1 MRPADIGCP
10 AYAPFVSA
18 TSGYVGIS
26 TSAPNAELDVVGMVS
41 ASTLRL
47 WNSIGPAQ
55 SQMFGNRGAYNVPA
69 MQLLLGNNT
78 TGIAHIQALT
88 GRASLTKGQ
97 LVFSTRDITLDE
109 RMRIDEFGNIGIGTI
124 APSTTLHVSGT
135 LRISN
140 GGEACDANRAGAIR
154 YTSSSVFQFCMG
166 SGWQNL
172 ADAAGGGQADR
183 ITSGTTSVIA
193 TQDRSVTISTAG
205 TQRVV
210 IGENGNVGI
219 GTVAPLVTL
228 HAHGT
233 GYFQGELSSSDMLS
247 LKTGPQSTREAFMR
261 RPTTNNLTLGTANT
275 ERLRIDSVGNI
286 GIGTSSPTA
295 TLQVSGSF
303 IVSTS
308 AQTTTPSLYVGTNGN
323 VGVGTTSP
331 QSKLHL
337 VGVSNT
343 SGGLTIGAAYGT
355 DRLAIHTTG
364 SVSSVLRML
373 TNGGLFVQSSGGS
386 NIAGFQSNNFGV
398 GIGRNFA
405 NAGTPTD
412 GLLVEG
418 NVGIGTTA
426 PTRTLDVSG
435 SANIS
440 GTVKI
445 AGTGAEPCNASS
457 IGTIRYNAAAQAFQM
472 CRP

>member
-1 MRPADIGCP
+1 
-10 AYAPFVSA
+10 
-18 TSGYVGIS
+18 
-26 TSAPNAELDVVGMVS
+26 MVS

-193 TQDRSVTISTAG
+193 TQDRSVTISTSG

-210 IGENGNVGI
+210 IGENGKVGVGTASPSSTLHVLGSLALAHPAGTASANSAIQSFQGFAFVGWYGADQAAKLETNSNKDVHLKTTGGVLVIKGTNGNVGI
-219 GTVAPLVTL
+219 A
-228 HAHGT
+228 
-233 GYFQGELSSSDMLS
+233 
-247 LKTGPQSTREAFMR
+247 
-261 RPTTNNLTLGTANT
+261 TTT
-275 ERLRIDSVGNI
+275 
-286 GIGTSSPTA
+286 PTA

-308 AQTTTPSLYVGTNGN
+308 AQTTTPSLYVGTTSGF
-323 VGVGTTSP
+323 VGVGTSSP
-331 QSKLHL
+331 LAPLHVAGGTGGNVAAVVDNNKWYAGRS
-337 VGVSNT
+337 VGGTPVRLLGLANSGDIYLGAVDSNT
-343 SGGLTIGAAYGT
+343 GKVIFRS
-355 DRLAIHTTG
+355 
-364 SVSSVLRML
+364 
-373 TNGGLFVQSSGGS
+373 NGGDRVA
-386 NIAGFQSNNFGV
+386 ID
-398 GIGRNFA
+398 
-405 NAGTPTD
+405 NA
-412 GLLVEG
+412 G

-426 PTRTLDVSG
+426 PSATLTVSG
-435 SANIS
+435 SAIVS
-440 GTVKI
+440 GTVQV
-445 AGTGAEPCNASS
+445 AGTGNEACTPGTL
-457 IGTIRYNAAAQAFQM
+457 GTIRFNPVTGAPQICVQ
-472 CRP
+472 R